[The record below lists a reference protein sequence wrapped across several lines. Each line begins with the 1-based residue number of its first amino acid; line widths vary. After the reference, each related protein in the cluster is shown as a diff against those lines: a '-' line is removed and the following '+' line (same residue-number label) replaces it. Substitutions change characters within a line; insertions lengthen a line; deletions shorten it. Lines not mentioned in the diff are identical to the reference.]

1 MSAFM
6 VDAGHI
12 DYLVTACRVYQV
24 QYASGATATESA
36 ASNTRPN
43 PWSGAASTDVCMMSN
58 TDLGRELLKENL
70 NSVAFR
76 YGLDLTPDELAAP
89 ESYEYHRPRLE
100 VTPVQTLKAAQCL
113 EYQSCEHPGWADSLA
128 CNILARLTGEATRRL
143 PGMDSAL
150 WAISRQSEQAPEG
163 IGR

>member
-1 MSAFM
+1 
-6 VDAGHI
+6 
-12 DYLVTACRVYQV
+12 
-24 QYASGATATESA
+24 
-36 ASNTRPN
+36 
-43 PWSGAASTDVCMMSN
+43 MMSD
-58 TDLGRELLKENL
+58 TELGRELLKENL

-89 ESYEYHRPRLE
+89 ESYEYHRPRLA

-128 CNILARLTGEATRRL
+128 CNILAHLTSEATQRL

-150 WAISRQSEQAPEG
+150 WAISRQSLPEAL
-163 IGR
+163 RS